1 MPDFGGPGSGYGS
14 AKETFDAAGGKTS
27 PGGRSDSSDN
37 VGFTSPKGKGPKKQE
52 TTYNPAVEF
61 AKASAKFFGK
71 AALYNLVTGA
81 PGIEVTTIQRTADK
95 FGITP
100 RVQRA
105 LTPEQKKKEARAR
118 LSGSPLYT
126 YTKKTTPTP
135 TGGGDGDNG
144 GGDPRLPKPKILT
157 ASKPTGTLPMKNFF
171 NFRPYKDGG
180 GVKSGPPP
188 KSGPNPQVPPVKMRN
203 GKMTKSY
210 KFSCPSRPDGIR
222 GMGAAMKG
230 HKFTGVK

>member
-1 MPDFGGPGSGYGS
+1 MPDFGRGGSGYGS
-14 AKETFDAAGGKTS
+14 AQATFDAAAGKTS

-37 VGFTSPKGKGPKKQE
+37 VAYTSPKGKVPQKQE
-52 TTYNPAVEF
+52 STYNPTIEF
-61 AKASAKFFGK
+61 VKASAKFFGK
-71 AALYNLVTGA
+71 AALYNVVTGS
-81 PGIEVTTIQRTADK
+81 PGIEVSTIQRAANK

-105 LTPEQKKKEARAR
+105 LTPAQKKKEAKAR

-135 TGGGDGDNG
+135 TGGGDNG

-157 ASKPTGTLPMKNFF
+157 ATKPTGELPMKNFF
-171 NFRPYKDGG
+171 NFRAYKDGG

-188 KSGPNPQVPPVKMRN
+188 KSGPNPQVPPVKMRK